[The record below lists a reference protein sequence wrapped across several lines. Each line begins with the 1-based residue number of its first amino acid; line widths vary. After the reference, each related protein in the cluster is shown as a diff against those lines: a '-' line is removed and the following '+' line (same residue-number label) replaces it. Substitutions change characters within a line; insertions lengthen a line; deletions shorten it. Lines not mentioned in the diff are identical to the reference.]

1 MNYYTDNKK
10 VLRHYLSHPL
20 MKRIVAMQERDYT
33 QAAQYN
39 YAPVDF
45 DEAMRRQRM
54 YVSEEKDANEHHKCR
69 IGRGK

>member
-20 MKRIVAMQERDYT
+20 MKRIVAMQERGYT

-45 DEAMRRQRM
+45 DEA
-54 YVSEEKDANEHHKCR
+54 VEGVTCSSL
-69 IGRGK
+69 